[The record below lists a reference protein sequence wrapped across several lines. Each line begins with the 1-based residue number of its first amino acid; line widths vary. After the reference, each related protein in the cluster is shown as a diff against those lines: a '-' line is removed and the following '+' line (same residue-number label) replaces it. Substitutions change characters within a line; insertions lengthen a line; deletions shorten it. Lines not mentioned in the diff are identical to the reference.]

1 MKYALTCLLT
11 ALFVFALPGSLS
23 AKTVYVNAVSGSD
36 ANDGLTTNTPLLT
49 LQAAVDAA
57 AAADLVLAAPGV
69 YNQGGRAVAGAN
81 CTNRVVVNKA
91 VQVCQG
97 RRI

>member
-1 MKYALTCLLT
+1 MKSTLAVVLT
-11 ALFVFALPGSLS
+11 AFVVFGITDSLD
-23 AKTVYVNAVSGSD
+23 AKTVYVNAVTGSD

-69 YNQGGRAVAGAN
+69 YNQ
-81 CTNRVVVNKA
+81 
-91 VQVCQG
+91 
-97 RRI
+97 